1 MLIRYGY
8 RITIDSAAPLPL
20 IAQMSARPE
29 RKLDLRG
36 PEVFSTDPAVPYSTY
51 LDTFGNYCIRL
62 TAPGGRFSMGSDAI
76 IADSGLP
83 DPVGHGARQMAI
95 EELPDD
101 VLGYL
106 MASRYCDTDLL
117 IQAAWDL
124 FGSAPEGWDRV
135 QAICD
140 WVNNHITFNYLDA
153 DSTRTA
159 HDAFQQGKGVCRD
172 FAHLAISF
180 CRAMNIPA
188 RYINGHLGDIG
199 VPTPADP
206 MDFAAW
212 MQVYLSGRW
221 WTFDPRNNVARIG
234 RIVIGH
240 GRDAADVA
248 LISSFGQHRLEEFTV
263 WTDEV
268 DEDGT
273 ILRGNGPGSN
283 GQAAGAARPE
293 TRQPTPGPAVETST
307 TIGP

>member
-8 RITIDSAAPLPL
+8 DITIESSTSIP
-20 IAQMSARPE
+20 IINQMSARPE

-36 PEVFSTDPAVPYSTY
+36 LEKFTTTPAVPYSTY
-51 LDTFGNYCIRL
+51 IDMFGNYCIRL
-62 TAPGGRFSMGSDAI
+62 TAPGGKFSMRSDAT

-83 DPVGHGARQMAI
+83 DPVDHSARQMAI

-101 VLGYL
+101 VLIYL

-117 IQAAWDL
+117 SQAAWDM
-124 FGSAPEGWDRV
+124 FGSLPQGWDRV
-135 QAICD
+135 QGIVD
-140 WVNNHITFNYLDA
+140 WVHNHITFDYMDA
-153 DSTRTA
+153 DATRTA

-172 FAHLAISF
+172 FAHLAIGF

-188 RYINGHLGDIG
+188 RYINGHLGDIA
-199 VPTPADP
+199 VPLTDAP

-221 WTFDPRNNVARIG
+221 WTFDPRNNAPRVG

-248 LISSFGQHRLEEFTV
+248 LLSSFGQHRLEKFEV
-263 WTDEV
+263 WTDAV
-268 DEDGT
+268 DKQ
-273 ILRGNGPGSN
+273 GNKVA
-283 GQAAGAARPE
+283 QDTAA
-293 TRQPTPGPAVETST
+293 
-307 TIGP
+307 